1 MNNLKLGYRYS
12 INKNDSS
19 IDGKLQE
26 SAKTLHYLPYDE
38 LSGTGSGKV
47 LKYTYPFISY
57 NNNYGYVPDYDDLNG
72 GYIQTYDTEKGIYQN
87 PANLADINKAKV
99 QDGAAYPVPTLS
111 VLLPEGIVP
120 VDEDGKP
127 WPKNPQ
133 SEQSWSNSDPDF
145 MVRVRNVSTLQ
156 DKNGIPS
163 ADANQTISDPTVSR
177 KNYRAEVEYIAEAKR
192 YMVRLVPKEGVAV
205 VNSDFYDPLTE
216 SAGFKGYE

>member
-1 MNNLKLGYRYS
+1 M
-12 INKNDSS
+12 
-19 IDGKLQE
+19 
-26 SAKTLHYLPYDE
+26 
-38 LSGTGSGKV
+38 
-47 LKYTYPFISY
+47 
-57 NNNYGYVPDYDDLNG
+57 
-72 GYIQTYDTEKGIYQN
+72 
-87 PANLADINKAKV
+87 
-99 QDGAAYPVPTLS
+99 PTLS

-205 VNSDFYDPLTE
+205 VNSDSYDPLTNPQDSKDMNKVLNAPKLAWNKNIQMDVRVMAVEMPDAEVTASNDHDQSIAYAKENEPE
-216 SAGFKGYE
+216 SNILLRRWQQSRSFASAWIDGFKFLTDDRMTTKRRFCFP